1 MENPGTTLAIFFH
14 IGSAIPNEVS
24 VEFSPSTGNYSGSF
38 LKTRSSTL
46 KGKMLTKT
54 LRDLKGWVHVEVLS
68 VLDVATLRKVTPR
81 RVTCQ
86 VELADKTKDTHLD
99 LHFR

>member
-1 MENPGTTLAIFFH
+1 MENPGTTLATFFH
-14 IGSAIPNEVS
+14 IGSAIPNEIS
-24 VEFSPSTGNYSGSF
+24 VESSPSRANYSGSF

-46 KGKMLTKT
+46 KSKMLRER

-68 VLDVATLRKVTPR
+68 ILDAAILRKVTPR

-86 VELADKTKDTHLD
+86 VELADKI
-99 LHFR
+99 